1 MLKHTRPHCSCTT
14 CTQDGSI
21 APKLPRVT
29 THERVQPENEPSS
42 STKIKWEKVKI
53 LQKCLH
59 NNSQG
64 KQNVLKFRIT
74 IRILIIATTE
84 RKLLEHLHTKKWKS
98 YFNFFQLCG
107 IKVHSEDK
115 SYFSDGCRAMMLPG
129 IVWTTAGCST
139 QSGVKGDIVK
149 QIRELKKKKFKEKAA
164 TVKRF
169 KLRHHFYDA
178 GEKQTMLQK
187 YSRKLL
193 TCI

>member
-42 STKIKWEKVKI
+42 RTKIKLEKVKI

-74 IRILIIATTE
+74 ISILIATTE
-84 RKLLEHLHTKKWKS
+84 RKLLEHLHTQKS
-98 YFNFFQLCG
+98 ERVILT
-107 IKVHSEDK
+107 S
-115 SYFSDGCRAMMLPG
+115 FSF
-129 IVWTTAGCST
+129 V
-139 QSGVKGDIVK
+139 
-149 QIRELKKKKFKEKAA
+149 ELKFILRINLTSQMAA
-164 TVKRF
+164 
-169 KLRHHFYDA
+169 
-178 GEKQTMLQK
+178 EP
-187 YSRKLL
+187 
-193 TCI
+193 